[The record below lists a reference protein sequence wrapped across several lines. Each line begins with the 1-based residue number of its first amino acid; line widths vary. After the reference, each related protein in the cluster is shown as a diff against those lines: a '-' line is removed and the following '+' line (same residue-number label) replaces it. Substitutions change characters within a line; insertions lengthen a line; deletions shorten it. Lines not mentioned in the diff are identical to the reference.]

1 MLEKILSFTSL
12 ITFLM
17 LVSIYP
23 MRKVKLKNIK
33 FERTKNNVYCSLKKN
48 HNLLSVIFLI
58 VSLIHGIIAIKSGA
72 TSGTMSGK
80 FAWMFILLMSIL
92 IVFRNLNK
100 EKWAIVHRIMSVIA
114 TVLIII
120 HIGVTLI

>member
-17 LVSIYP
+17 LISIYP

-72 TSGTMSGK
+72 TSGTISGK